1 MGRPIHAAGRKEY
14 GGDDPGTPYYEY
26 RKYPE
31 PTVCAKC
38 GLVFRDGRWT
48 WNGELPQGEVNKEFC
63 PACRRIEDKYPGG
76 IVRLEGPYFLE
87 RKEEIMNLVRN
98 EEEDTRALR
107 PLQRIMWMEEDEEG
121 VTIYVTYPHLARR
134 IGEKVNSAH
143 KGELDFSY
151 NEGEKFVR
159 VYWRR

>member
-1 MGRPIHAAGRKEY
+1 MGKLIHAALRKEY
-14 GGDDPGTPYYEY
+14 DGDDPGTPYYEY

-31 PTVCAKC
+31 PTVCTKC
-38 GLVFRDGRWT
+38 GAIYKDGRWA
-48 WNGELPQGEVNKEFC
+48 WGSPPQGEVSEELC

-87 RKEEIMNLVRN
+87 HKEEIINLVKN
-98 EEEDTRALR
+98 EEEDTKALR
-107 PLQRIMWMEEDEEG
+107 PLQRIMSMEEDDEG
-121 VTIYVTYPHLARR
+121 LTIYVTYPHLARR

-143 KGELDFSY
+143 KGHLEFNY

-159 VYWRR
+159 VLWRR

>member
-1 MGRPIHAAGRKEY
+1 MGRLIHAALRKEY

-26 RKYPE
+26 RKYAE

-38 GLVFRDGRWT
+38 GSVFKDGRWT
-48 WNGELPQGEVNKEFC
+48 WSPPPQGEVNKELC

-87 RKEEIMNLVRN
+87 HKEEIINLVKN
-98 EEEDTRALR
+98 EEEDTKALR
-107 PLQRIMWMEEDEEG
+107 PLQRIMSMEEDDEG
-121 VTIYVTYPHLARR
+121 LTIYATYPHLARS

-143 KGELDFSY
+143 KGHLEFNY
-151 NEGEKFVR
+151 NAGEKFVR
-159 VYWRR
+159 VLWRR

>member
-1 MGRPIHAAGRKEY
+1 MGRPFHAAARKEY
-14 GGDDPGTPYYEY
+14 GGDDKGTPYYEY

-31 PTVCAKC
+31 PSVCSKC
-38 GLVFRDGRWT
+38 GLVFKDGRWT
-48 WNGELPQGEVNKEFC
+48 NQAPPKGEVNEEIC

-76 IVRLEGPYFLE
+76 IVRLEGPYFLD

-98 EEEDTRALR
+98 EEEDAKGLR
-107 PLQRIMWMEEDEEG
+107 PLQRIMGMEEDESG

-143 KGELDFSY
+143 KGSLNFRY
-151 NEGEKFVR
+151 NEGEKFAR
-159 VYWRR
+159 VQWKR

>member
-1 MGRPIHAAGRKEY
+1 MGRPIHAAIRKEY

-26 RKYPE
+26 RKYTE

-38 GLVFRDGRWT
+38 GSVFKNGRWT
-48 WNGELPQGEVNKEFC
+48 WSPLSQGEVNKELC
-63 PACRRIEDKYPGG
+63 PACRRIRDKYPGG

-87 RKEEIMNLVRN
+87 RKEEIMNLVKN
-98 EEEDTRALR
+98 EAEDTKALR
-107 PLQRIMWMEEDEEG
+107 PLQRIMTMEEDDKG
-121 VTIYVTYPHLARR
+121 LTIYVTYPHLARR

-143 KGELDFSY
+143 KGHLEFNY

-159 VYWRR
+159 VFWRR